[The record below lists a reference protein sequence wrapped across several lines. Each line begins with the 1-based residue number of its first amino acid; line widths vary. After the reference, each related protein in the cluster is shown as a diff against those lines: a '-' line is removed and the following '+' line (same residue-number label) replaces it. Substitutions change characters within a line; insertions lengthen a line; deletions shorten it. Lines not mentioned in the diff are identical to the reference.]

1 LFLILFHFF
10 LTFNFILSSIEPLQL
25 IKYESG
31 QYYKVHHD
39 HGAYY
44 NLPDANRDMTL
55 LLFLSSMSGFD
66 QGGQTCFPLLDIQV
80 LPTTGDAI
88 VWMNVH
94 ENTQQ
99 SGRPNQAALHEGM
112 PPVNI
117 DTIKYACNVWIREA
131 APSTDSKIK
140 TEAYNT

>member
-1 LFLILFHFF
+1 M
-10 LTFNFILSSIEPLQL
+10 
-25 IKYESG
+25 
-31 QYYKVHHD
+31 HHD

-66 QGGQTCFPLLDIQV
+66 QGGQTSFPLLDIQV
-80 LPTTGDAI
+80 LPTLGDAI
-88 VWMNVH
+88 VWMNVV
-94 ENTQQ
+94 EPEKNQ
-99 SGRPNQAALHEGM
+99 SPVPNQAALHEGM
-112 PPVNI
+112 PPTNI

-131 APSTDSKIK
+131 TPSTDSKIK